1 MKTKIFKTK
10 SGETLTLLPVTQ
22 VELAPLAQKIIPL
35 MPKPP
40 VQVVQTANG
49 PMEVAHETHPDYLAA
64 QEAFAQQH
72 GVFMSAALLELGVD
86 IDFTPEQQAFID
98 RRRKKI
104 ERVFP
109 GSPENQFDTY
119 VYLKMICEEDELGEI
134 LKAISSINNPT
145 AEQVQAHLDAF
156 RPGVPGPESYEDKD
170 APKWNKLTEWQPDL
184 NALPGGEVGGD
195 RDTSLLRGIG
205 PRVAG

>member
-49 PMEVAHETHPDYLAA
+49 PKEVAHETHPDYLAA

-134 LKAISSINNPT
+134 LKASLPLITRLPSRCRRTWTPFDL
-145 AEQVQAHLDAF
+145 EY
-156 RPGVPGPESYEDKD
+156 RGR
-170 APKWNKLTEWQPDL
+170 KL
-184 NALPGGEVGGD
+184 
-195 RDTSLLRGIG
+195 
-205 PRVAG
+205 